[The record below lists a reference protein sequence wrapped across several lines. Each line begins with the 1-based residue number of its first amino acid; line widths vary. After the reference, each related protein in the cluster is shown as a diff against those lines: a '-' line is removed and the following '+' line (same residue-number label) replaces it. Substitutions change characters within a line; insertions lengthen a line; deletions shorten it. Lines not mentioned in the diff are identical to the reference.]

1 MRTFGKTTHLRKS
14 QAGASLIEV
23 LIAAVVFTICI
34 LGVAPLFMVAIGN
47 NGRSKLDTT
56 STELAQSVIE
66 QIVAV
71 KARGG
76 PAQMIDC
83 APTPNTWTIDV
94 DNTPAGKVPLN
105 ADKSSIDFTAATAD
119 GYHMDFSVC
128 GDTPT
133 ANAVYDVRWRI
144 DAMPINTSLVTVSA
158 RPKSMPTQRF
168 SFSLPVTM
176 RTYVGPQ

>member
-1 MRTFGKTTHLRKS
+1 MSVFGNKARSRKS

-23 LIAAVVFTICI
+23 LIAAVVFTVCI
-34 LGVAPLFMVAIGN
+34 LGVVPLFMVAIGN

-83 APTPNTWTIDV
+83 APTPKTWLISV
-94 DNTPAGKVPLN
+94 DNTPAGQVPLN
-105 ADKSSIDFTAATAD
+105 ADNSAIDFTAATVN

-128 GDTPT
+128 GDSPT
-133 ANAVYDVRWRI
+133 TGAVYDVRWRI
-144 DAMPINTSLVTVSA
+144 DEMPINTSLVTVSA

-168 SFSLPVTM
+168 AFSLPVTM